1 MVKTEKNLNSVL
13 SPPGCQEPFR
23 QDRITSRGGGVAVY
37 VLDGLAASA
46 INSITSPLFQCLV
59 LSIVL
64 SQQKRLTLIICYLE
78 NVQLPLCFSSE
89 RLLSFIPGTAILWNN
104 LPSSIT
110 SLFSLKF
117 FFHSLQVHFQ
127 ADRFSLDLSKV
138 H

>member
-37 VLDGLAASA
+37 VRDGLAASA

-64 SQQKRLTLIICYLE
+64 SQRKRLTLIICYLPPGN
-78 NVQLPLCFSSE
+78 NVQE
-89 RLLSFIPGTAILWNN
+89 FIEFLDQVLTD
-104 LPSSIT
+104 LPSNASGNFC
-110 SLFSLKF
+110 L
-117 FFHSLQVHFQ
+117 VG
-127 ADRFSLDLSKV
+127 DLNSK